1 MCLFPSHT
9 HTHTHTHSASDIDE
23 VCVEAVPCTILN
35 MGFFDRLTTGQIV
48 RESGSIRKCFD
59 EVCNDIVI
67 SDELRKLLLVEDSD
81 NYCLYNE
88 EERDELLFKILKHVA
103 LGGPVNQVFIVDHL
117 LIRMCMWFL
126 TVIIY
131 LSTV

>member
-1 MCLFPSHT
+1 MYPLSHT
-9 HTHTHTHSASDIDE
+9 HTYIHPASVIDE
-23 VCVEAVPCTILN
+23 ACVEAVPCTILN

-59 EVCNDIVI
+59 EVCDDFVV

-88 EERDELLFKILKHVA
+88 EEREELLFKILKHLA
-103 LGGPVNQVFIVDHL
+103 LGGPVNQVLSSVCC
-117 LIRMCMWFL
+117 LICSL
-126 TVIIY
+126 
-131 LSTV
+131 